1 MLSKIKKI
9 ILSLIVLCL
18 PVLLF
23 GQAVASAPSAPNDMK
38 LDLNMVLLFFAV
50 LLLLPLY
57 YTGKTFLYAA
67 GYYTDKKKNI
77 SSIDKKLISVILCLF
92 ISSLAFSQSPAAAPL
107 PGVALPSNWITVMLV
122 TIIAL
127 EFIFIIYFTT
137 QITGFLYP
145 KVVKVVATNTEN
157 SASWLQAFWEK
168 INNFKPIG
176 EEDTMDTGHNY
187 DGIRELNNVTPPWF
201 ITAFIFSILFGIGY
215 LYVYYVAKSAPLQ
228 TEEFNMAM
236 KKAEDEK
243 AKYLAIQ
250 GNNVDES
257 TVKMLGTADIATGQS
272 IFQAKCTACHGPAG
286 GSMPGGVGPNL
297 TDEYWIHGGA
307 ISSIF
312 KTIKYGW
319 PEKGMI
325 SWKDQL
331 SPMQMAQLASYIKS
345 IRGSKPAGAKEP
357 QGDLYIEEGI
367 PSDSLLADSL
377 HTSVSKDSFIVSK

>member
-67 GYYTDKKKNI
+67 GFYTDKKKNI

-107 PGVALPSNWITVMLV
+107 PGVALPSNWITVTLV

-137 QITGFLYP
+137 QITRFLYP

-243 AKYLAIQ
+243 AKYLAMQ

-257 TVKMLGTADIATGQS
+257 TVKMLGTADIASGQS

-377 HTSVSKDSFIVSK
+377 HTSITKDSFIVSK

>member
-18 PVLLF
+18 PILLF
-23 GQAVASAPSAPNDMK
+23 GQTAATTLPSSTDMK
-38 LDLNMVLLFFAV
+38 LDLNMVLLFFAI

-67 GYYTDKKKNI
+67 GYYTDKKKNV
-77 SSIDKKLISVILCLF
+77 SSINKTIISIFLCLCL
-92 ISSLAFSQSPAAAPL
+92 SQLAFSQTPAPQPI
-107 PGVALPSNWITVMLV
+107 PGVASPTNWITVTLL

-137 QITGFLYP
+137 QISGFLYP
-145 KVVKVVATNTEN
+145 KVAKVFSMNAEN
-157 SASWLQAFWEK
+157 QTSWFQMFWEK
-168 INNFKPIG
+168 INNFRPLE

-215 LYVYYVAKSAPLQ
+215 MYVYYVAKSAPLQ
-228 TEEFNMAM
+228 TEEFNIAM

-257 TVKMLGTADIATGQS
+257 TVKMLGAADIASGQS
-272 IFQAKCTACHGPAG
+272 TFQAKCTACHGPAG

-297 TDEYWIHGGA
+297 TDEYWIHGGSL
-307 ISSIF
+307 SSIF

-331 SPMQMAQLASYIKS
+331 SPIQIAQLASYIKS

-357 QGDLYIEEGI
+357 QGDLYIEEGMK
-367 PSDSLLADSL
+367 SDSLKTDSL
-377 HTSVSKDSFIVSK
+377 STTNTKDSFIVNK

>member
-107 PGVALPSNWITVMLV
+107 PGVALPSNWITVTLV

-137 QITGFLYP
+137 QITRFLYP

-243 AKYLAIQ
+243 AKYLAMQ

-257 TVKMLGTADIATGQS
+257 TVKMLGTADIASGQS

-377 HTSVSKDSFIVSK
+377 HTSITKDSFIVSK

>member
-1 MLSKIKKI
+1 MLTNIKKI
-9 ILSLIVLCL
+9 ILSILVICL
-18 PVLLF
+18 PMILF
-23 GQAVASAPSAPNDMK
+23 GQAIAATPAVSTDMK

-67 GYYTDKKKNI
+67 GFYTDKKKNT
-77 SSIDKKLISVILCLF
+77 SSVNKTLISVLLCLF
-92 ISSLAFSQSPAAAPL
+92 ISTLAFSQSPAAAPI
-107 PGVALPSNWITVMLV
+107 PGVALPSHWITVTLV

-137 QITGFLYP
+137 QITGFLHP
-145 KVVKVVATNTEN
+145 KVAKALQTNAEN
-157 SASWLQAFWEK
+157 ETSWFQTFWEK

-228 TEEFNMAM
+228 IEEFNMAM

-243 AKYLAIQ
+243 AQYLAMQ
-250 GNNVDES
+250 GNNVDET
-257 TVKMLGTADIATGQS
+257 TVKMLGAADIASGRST
-272 IFQAKCTACHGPAG
+272 FQAKCTACHGPAG

-297 TDEYWIHGGA
+297 TDEYWIHGGN

-319 PEKGMI
+319 PDKGMI

-331 SPMQMAQLASYIKS
+331 SPMQIAQLASYIKS
-345 IRGSKPAGAKEP
+345 IRGSKPTGAKEP

-367 PSDSLLADSL
+367 KSDSLTTDSL
-377 HTSVSKDSFIVSK
+377 TTTMVNTTTVITK

>member
-1 MLSKIKKI
+1 MLTKIKKM
-9 ILSLIVLCL
+9 ILSILVLCL
-18 PVLLF
+18 PMIIF
-23 GQAVASAPSAPNDMK
+23 GQAVAATPAVSTDMK

-67 GYYTDKKKNI
+67 GYYTDKKKNV
-77 SSIDKKLISVILCLF
+77 SSINKTLISVVLCLF
-92 ISSLAFSQSPAAAPL
+92 ISTLAFSQSPAAAPI
-107 PGVALPSNWITVMLV
+107 PGVAIPSNWITVTLV

-145 KVVKVVATNTEN
+145 KVAKALPLSAEKAT
-157 SASWLQAFWEK
+157 SWFQTFWEK
-168 INNFKPIG
+168 INNFRPIG

-228 TEEFNMAM
+228 IEEFNMAM

-243 AKYLAIQ
+243 AQYLAIQ
-250 GNNVDES
+250 GNNVDET
-257 TVKMLGTADIATGQS
+257 TVTMLGAADIASGRST
-272 IFQAKCTACHGPAG
+272 FQAKCTVCHGAAG

-345 IRGSKPAGAKEP
+345 LRGSKPTGAKEP
-357 QGDLYIEEGI
+357 QGDLYIEEGVK
-367 PSDSLLADSL
+367 SDSLQTDSL
-377 HTSVSKDSFIVSK
+377 NTAMRKDSFILSK